1 MATFTLVP
9 SAQRRAIQS
18 DQLSIASAL
27 KGNQMTLVMATA
39 VDMICPLPDF
49 GLFRLIPN
57 GGLYVLGFGQAF
69 EVSPDM
75 KNSRHATGDNIGT
88 RPD

>member
-1 MATFTLVP
+1 VAIFTLVP

-39 VDMICPLPDF
+39 VDMICP
-49 GLFRLIPN
+49 
-57 GGLYVLGFGQAF
+57 
-69 EVSPDM
+69 DM
-75 KNSRHATGDNIGT
+75 KNSGHATGDNIGT
-88 RPD
+88 RTD

>member
-1 MATFTLVP
+1 
-9 SAQRRAIQS
+9 
-18 DQLSIASAL
+18 
-27 KGNQMTLVMATA
+27 MTLVMATA

-49 GLFRLIPN
+49 GLFHLIPN
-57 GGLYVLGFGQAF
+57 GGLYVRGFGQAF

-88 RPD
+88 RTD

>member
-1 MATFTLVP
+1 MAIFTLVH

-49 GLFRLIPN
+49 GFRLIPN

-88 RPD
+88 RTD